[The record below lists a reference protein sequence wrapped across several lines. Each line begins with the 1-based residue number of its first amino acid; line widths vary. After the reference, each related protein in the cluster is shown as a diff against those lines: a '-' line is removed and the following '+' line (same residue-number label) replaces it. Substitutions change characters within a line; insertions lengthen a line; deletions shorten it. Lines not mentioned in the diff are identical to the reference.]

1 MKRIIA
7 FTYALIL
14 GAGAWAA
21 PDKNLS
27 EKLLRTFR
35 ENFPDARQIYW
46 KENPDFYTVDFLD
59 NDVRIHI
66 IYGKSGDFFRS
77 MRYFDAQDLPYYL
90 QAVIRKKYT
99 NRRIFGVV
107 EVADAHGVDY
117 LLKTED
123 GKILATIRMDSQGR
137 LELVEKHVRIRKKQG
152 MDNCNRQ

>member
-59 NDVRIHI
+59 NDVRIQI
-66 IYGKSGDFFRS
+66 IYGKSGL
-77 MRYFDAQDLPYYL
+77 YFDAQDLPYYL

-137 LELVEKHVRIRKKQG
+137 LELVEKYVRIRKK
-152 MDNCNRQ
+152 